1 MLKAGMLYR
10 RRQSFG
16 CTKPVSRHY
25 TIAGALLIA
34 ALFLLSSCTQDKD
47 GDGIA
52 DKKDKCPAIPGKN
65 KDGCPDKAPQIGT
78 VRLFMDRSGSMKGYY
93 NGHTAFL
100 DNVDNIITQ
109 LEVAA
114 LPIKEFYFISDTAE
128 LFQGSTDDFRNEL
141 AITSP
146 KGGKSSMLNIAF
158 STIAEKTGINDI
170 SLFISDGILSFPDA
184 ALKANSNI
192 NLEKAVKASNDIQ
205 EIFGKLNN
213 QRSFGVSLY
222 AFRSNFNGIYY
233 NYRNDT
239 ARLNNTERP
248 YYIWV
253 LGQKDCLR
261 QFDAVLARF
270 AKEADAGHYA
280 GFKPAAELHF
290 GTDTGSITTAHIFS
304 SLYRRGKWQL
314 SGNGKGLENIGNE
327 PATFS
332 LAADLGSLPA
342 YAQQEAYLAAHIQPD
357 VPNCR
362 LEIIS
367 IKKKTDADA
376 ASLRSKRDKESFAH
390 ATHIITCSL
399 KQMQLPEASGFIRL
413 PAQQDDWYQ
422 RWSCDDDLHI
432 RTDCSGQTF
441 AFRHLVA
448 GLIKAYQGDAA
459 DYIAIPVSFK
469 Q

>member
-10 RRQSFG
+10 RGQSFG

-65 KDGCPDKAPQIGT
+65 KDGCPDTAPQIGT

-93 NGHTAFL
+93 NGGSSF
-100 DNVDNIITQ
+100 VDNIHGLISQ
-109 LEVAA
+109 LEDTLPVKNIWWVSDSMKQFDGTARQFCDQFVAEVPQADKSSKLDKIFEQIAA
-114 LPIKEFYFISDTAE
+114 LT
-128 LFQGSTDDFRNEL
+128 
-141 AITSP
+141 
-146 KGGKSSMLNIAF
+146 GKH
-158 STIAEKTGINDI
+158 DI
-170 SLFISDGILSFPDA
+170 SILVSDGILSFSDKEIKKNRYINKQRA
-184 ALKANSNI
+184 YALSDNIMAVFNDLHRHKA
-192 NLEKAVKASNDIQ
+192 
-205 EIFGKLNN
+205 
-213 QRSFGVSLY
+213 FGVSLY
-222 AFRSNFNGIYY
+222 AFRSSFSGTYYDYQNGK
-233 NYRNDT
+233 T
-239 ARLNNTERP
+239 VLSNTERP

-357 VPNCR
+357 VPDCR

-413 PAQQDDWYQ
+413 PAQQDDWYLH
-422 RWSCDDDLHI
+422 WSCDDDLHI

-441 AFRHLVA
+441 AFRYLVA
-448 GLIKAYQGDAA
+448 GFIKAYQGDAA